1 MGHGRALSSPRSLL
15 LVFTLLG
22 SAQGLGKYQKVV
34 VPRICSGRSRVRLGA
49 GFAPRAVLCLESPR
63 RSPAWETLLPLLP
76 IPAFPQPDPGS
87 GVELD
92 PRAARRHGFLLRQQR
107 DLAVLL
113 TPELIPQPGGPTHLG
128 SPESGIG
135 ARGETPTVTPT
146 LSVLNISQLQ
156 QELPVC
162 LQVLLRL
169 LVMELQNAFSR
180 PQGVWSLH
188 D

>member
-1 MGHGRALSSPRSLL
+1 MGNIRRLWCHGFVAAG
-15 LVFTLLG
+15 LG
-22 SAQGLGKYQKVV
+22 SGSEQGLLPELCRAWNHPG
-34 VPRICSGRSRVRLGA
+34 VPQLVRHRSRCSPSRPSLSLTLALGWSWI
-49 GFAPRAVLCLESPR
+49 LELR
-63 RSPAWETLLPLLP
+63 EGR
-76 IPAFPQPDPGS
+76 
-87 GVELD
+87 
-92 PRAARRHGFLLRQQR
+92 FLLRQQR

-113 TPELIPQPGGPTHLG
+113 TPELIPEPGGPTHLG

-146 LSVLNISQLQ
+146 LSVLNISRLQ